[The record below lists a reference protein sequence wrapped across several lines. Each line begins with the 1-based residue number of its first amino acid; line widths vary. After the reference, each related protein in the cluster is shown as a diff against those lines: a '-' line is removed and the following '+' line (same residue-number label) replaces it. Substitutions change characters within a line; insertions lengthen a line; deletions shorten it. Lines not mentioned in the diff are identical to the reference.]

1 VEELKVIEIYQTK
14 IFMKKST
21 KATITLRNFSAV
33 KTDTPGYPVYPVSE
47 DIFTRE
53 KEESDLNP
61 EDISR
66 KKALNENP
74 REGKNNEKDSHDDPM
89 GGDLDVPG
97 SDLDDDMEAIG
108 NEDEENNYYSLGGDN
123 HNDLD
128 EDKGE

>member
-1 VEELKVIEIYQTK
+1 
-14 IFMKKST
+14 MKNST
-21 KATITLRNFSAV
+21 KATFTRRNSSDA
-33 KTDTPGYPVYPVSE
+33 KTDTPGYPVYPPSE
-47 DIFTRE
+47 DLFTRG
-53 KEESDLNP
+53 KEESDVNP

-97 SDLDDDMEAIG
+97 SELDDDMETIG
-108 NEDEENNYYSLGGDN
+108 GEDEENNYYSVGGDN

-128 EDKGE
+128 ESKGA